1 MNAETQRPNLSIRIV
16 MIVLGVSIALAGLA
30 LAAGGIKLLTLGGS
44 AYYLLAGVGVAATGG
59 LLGWRHRA
67 ALPLYA
73 LVFVATIVW
82 ALAEVGFSFWPL
94 VPRLLAPAVLG
105 VVVLIVAP
113 WLGRSKAPA
122 LSRNR
127 AWLGA
132 AILGVASLAAL
143 GAMFVQHGVISAAAP
158 TIAARPQGQ
167 GDWLAYGRTGAGTRF
182 APFTQIDRNNVDQLK
197 VAWISRSGEIADGK
211 LKEDQNTPLQVGD
224 RLYTCSPTNMIRAL
238 DVDSGKEIWRHDAHG
253 QVPIWNRC
261 RGVGFYDMAADV
273 RPGDTPATAG
283 QLCRQRII
291 SSTIDGRLLALDAAT
306 GRACPGFGENG
317 QVALHGE
324 IGKVKPGFYIP
335 TSAPTVTH
343 GLIVIGGWVSDN
355 QEEGEPSGVVRAF
368 DARTGG
374 IAWAWDVGNPATTRL
389 PPAGQTYTIGTPNV
403 WSTPAFDEKL
413 GLIFLPT
420 GNATPDYW
428 GGKRRPFD
436 DAWSSS
442 VVALDITTG
451 RPRWRFQT
459 THHDLWDYDVPAQPA
474 LYDMPDGHGGVI
486 PTLVQVTKRGQ
497 IFVLDRRTGKPV
509 RRVEERPVPQGASPG
524 DRLSPTQPFSVGM
537 PAIGAKTLT
546 EADMWGATPFD
557 QLACRIAFRSL
568 RYGGPLTPPR
578 LNSESLQWP
587 GNFGGMNWG
596 SAAIN
601 EDTGLLVVNDI
612 RVGLR
617 VNLVPH
623 DPKIEDSGHFK
634 PHGEYAPQKGTPF
647 ASVVKSFMSPIG
659 VPCQAPPFGTV
670 SGIDLRTG
678 KLAWQVP
685 AGTVRET
692 GPLGLRTGLPI
703 PIGMPTL
710 GGPMLTRSGLAFYAG
725 TQDFYLR
732 AFDQANGRE
741 LWKGALPV
749 GSQATP
755 MTYISSRTGRQYVVI
770 SAGGSRQST
779 KRGDYLVAFALPR
792 SK

>member
-1 MNAETQRPNLSIRIV
+1 ML
-16 MIVLGVSIALAGLA
+16 VLGAAIALAGLA
-30 LAAGGIKLLTLGGS
+30 LAIGGIRLLALGGS
-44 AYYLLAGVGVAATGG
+44 AYYLLAGAGVAATGG
-59 LLGWRHRA
+59 LLAGRHRA

-73 LVFVATIVW
+73 VTFAGTLVW
-82 ALAEVGFSFWPL
+82 ALAEVGFAFWPL
-94 VPRLLAPAVLG
+94 IPRLLAPAVLA
-105 VVVLIVAP
+105 VVVLILAP
-113 WLGRSKAPA
+113 WLGRGNLRGVPRKA
-122 LSRNR
+122 
-127 AWLGA
+127 AWS
-132 AILGVASLAAL
+132 GVAVLAAASAAAVA
-143 GAMFVQHGVISAAAP
+143 AMFVPHGVIAGDAP
-158 TIAARPQGQ
+158 AIAARPQGN

-182 APFTQIDRNNVDQLK
+182 APFTQIDRDNVGQLK

-211 LKEDQNTPLQVGD
+211 LKEDQNTPLQVD
-224 RLYTCSPTNMIRAL
+224 NRLYTCSPTNMIRAL
-238 DVDSGKEIWRHDAHG
+238 DVDSGRQLWRHDARG
-253 QVPIWNRC
+253 AVPIWNRC
-261 RGVGFYDMAADV
+261 RGVGFYDMARDV
-273 RPGDTPATAG
+273 RPGDTPAPAG

-306 GRACPGFGENG
+306 GRPCTGFGESG

-324 IGKVKPGFYIP
+324 IGRVKPGFYIP
-335 TSAPTVTH
+335 TSAPTVTR
-343 GLIVIGGWVSDN
+343 GLVIIGGWVSDN
-355 QEEGEPSGVVRAF
+355 QEVGEPSGVVRAF
-368 DARTGG
+368 DARTGAL
-374 IAWAWDVGNPATTRL
+374 AWAWDVGNPATTRL
-389 PPAGQTYTIGTPNV
+389 PAAGRTYTAGTPNM
-403 WSTPAFDEKL
+403 WSTPAFDERL
-413 GLIFLPT
+413 GLLFVPT

-442 VVALDITTG
+442 VVALDIATG

-459 THHDLWDYDVPAQPA
+459 THHDVWDYDVPAQPA
-474 LYDMPDGHGGVI
+474 LYDMPDGRGGVI

-497 IFVLDRRTGKPV
+497 IFMLDRRTGKPV
-509 RRVEERPVPQGASPG
+509 RRVEERPVPQGPSQG

-568 RYGGPLTPPR
+568 RYDGPMTPPR
-578 LNSESLQWP
+578 QNSESLQWP

-617 VNLVPH
+617 VNLVAH
-623 DPKIEDSGHFK
+623 DLSIEHSGRFV
-634 PHGEYAPQKGTPF
+634 PHGEYAPQRGTPF

-659 VPCQAPPFGTV
+659 VPCQAPPYGTV

-732 AFDQANGRE
+732 AYDQASGRE
-741 LWKGALPV
+741 LWKGAIPV

-755 MTYISSRTGRQYVVI
+755 MTYVSPKTGRQYVVI

-779 KRGDYLVAFALPR
+779 KRGDYLIAFALPATR
-792 SK
+792 

>member
-1 MNAETQRPNLSIRIV
+1 MV
-16 MIVLGVSIALAGLA
+16 VLGVAIALVGLA
-30 LAAGGIKLLTLGGS
+30 LALGGIKLITLGGS
-44 AYYLLAGVGVAATGG
+44 AYYLLAGVGLVATGG
-59 LLGWRHRA
+59 LLAWRARV
-67 ALPLYA
+67 ALPIYGV
-73 LVFVATIVW
+73 VFVATVIW
-82 ALAEVGFSFWPL
+82 ALAEAGFAFWPPI
-94 VPRLLAPAVLG
+94 PRLLAPAILA
-105 VVVLIVAP
+105 VVMLVFSP
-113 WLGRSKAPA
+113 WLTRGQGPM
-122 LSRNR
+122 LSRKA
-127 AWLGA
+127 AWPGA
-132 AILGVASLAAL
+132 AVLAVASLATIA
-143 GAMFVQHGVISAAAP
+143 AMFVPHGVIAETAP
-158 TIAARPQGQ
+158 AIAAGPQGQ

-182 APFTQIDRNNVDQLK
+182 APFTQIDRNNVGQLK
-197 VAWISRSGEIADGK
+197 VAWVSRSGEIADGK
-211 LKEDQNTPLQVGD
+211 LKEDQNTPLQVGNM
-224 RLYTCSPTNMIRAL
+224 LYTCSPTNMIRAL
-238 DVDSGKEIWRHDAHG
+238 DVDTGKVIWRHDAKG

-261 RGVGFYDMAADV
+261 RGVGYYDAATDT
-273 RPGDTPATAG
+273 RPGIPTAAASA
-283 QLCRQRII
+283 LCRQRII

-306 GRACPGFGENG
+306 GKPCTDFGDKG
-317 QVALHGE
+317 LVALHGE

-335 TSAPTVTH
+335 TSAPTVTR

-355 QEEGEPSGVVRAF
+355 QERGEPSGVVRAF
-368 DARTGG
+368 DARSG
-374 IAWAWDVGNPATTRL
+374 ALVWAWDVGSPATTRL
-389 PPAGQTYTIGTPNV
+389 PAEGETYTAGTPNV
-403 WSTPAFDEKL
+403 WSTPAYDEKL

-428 GGKRRPFD
+428 GGKRRSFD

-442 VVALDITTG
+442 VVALDIATG

-497 IFVLDRRTGKPV
+497 IFMLDRRTGKPV
-509 RRVEERPVPQGASPG
+509 RRVEEQLAPQGAAPG
-524 DRLSPTQPFSVGM
+524 DRLSPTQPFSVEM
-537 PAIGAKTLT
+537 PAIGVKTLT

-568 RYGGPLTPPR
+568 RYDGPLTPPR
-578 LNSESLQWP
+578 PNSESLQWP

-617 VNLVPH
+617 VNLVAH
-623 DPKIEDSGHFK
+623 DFSIENSGHFV

-647 ASVVKSFMSPIG
+647 ASVVKTFMSPIN
-659 VPCQAPPFGTV
+659 VPCQAPPYGTV
-670 SGIDLRTG
+670 SGINLATG

-692 GPLGLRTGLPI
+692 GPLGVRTGLSI

-710 GGPMLTRSGLAFYAG
+710 GGPMLTRSGLAFHAG
-725 TQDFYLR
+725 TQDFYLC
-732 AFDQANGRE
+732 AYDQANGRE

-755 MTYISSRTGRQYVVI
+755 MTYVSPKTGRQYVVI

-779 KRGDYLVAFALPR
+779 KRGDYLIAFALPR
-792 SK
+792 TN